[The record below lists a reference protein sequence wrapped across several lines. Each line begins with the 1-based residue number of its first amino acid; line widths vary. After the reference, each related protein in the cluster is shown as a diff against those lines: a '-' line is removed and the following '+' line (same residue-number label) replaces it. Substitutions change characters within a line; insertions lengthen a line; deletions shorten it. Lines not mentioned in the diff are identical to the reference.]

1 VGEDKTRHVMFLDK
15 APISK
20 RFGYKQPMSYIEV
33 NENNYSTFRNAKP
46 DFG

>member
-1 VGEDKTRHVMFLDK
+1 MFLDK